1 MRGNPFLR
9 NAEDQAVLA
18 QLKLSIKLPMLIGA
32 VGVMAAGATMLVG
45 YLSSSSTIKH
55 QAERRVVEIVSD
67 RAASMTRWLGDVERT
82 LSITATSP
90 ATLQAISDFTAAWNI
105 MGGSRFA
112 ELQSAF
118 ITQNPYPVGEKQKMR
133 ASGNLPFYDE
143 MHIVHHPEFRKL
155 QESSGYYD
163 IFLFDLA
170 GNMIYSVRKES
181 DFATSLK
188 DGPFKG
194 TALGMV
200 IMDVLAEQDVE
211 HTAFQDFMPYE
222 PSASSPSAFMAHIV
236 MDNNGDA
243 IGAVAFQL
251 PISAVGE
258 IAAQNTGLGNTG
270 DIFVFGEDK
279 LLRNDFA
286 DTEALD
292 ILTAAPNGAWLR
304 AGEAPSHM
312 GGAFDRSGAPALI
325 ATAKVKFAD
334 TSWTFVATERL
345 SEAMSAANAVAVAS
359 LQTLAVV
366 VLLLLILAVFISR
379 SLTRP
384 QRELTAAM
392 AAMVEG
398 DLTVNAPGQD
408 RGDEIG
414 DMARMTA
421 AFRDSKIDAERVKEA
436 VAERETAQMERRRAT
451 QLSLSEAFEN
461 TVGGVIHAV
470 NAASEELHVSAQSM
484 AGMARAS
491 GAEASRA
498 AEASEAA
505 AASVG
510 SMATSADQ
518 LNASITEIAQQVDAS
533 SRIADV
539 ATDKAAHTSQTVEAL
554 SAAANKIGEVV
565 SLISD
570 IAAQTNLLALNA
582 TIEAARAGEAGKGFA
597 VVAAEVKSLATQTTN
612 ATGEIAAQIGSIQQA
627 TEVAV
632 TSIADIRET
641 IDRMSETSQS
651 VAAAVSQQRIATQ
664 GIATSAS
671 GASSSSG
678 QVDRSIASVRGS
690 ALDTGNAAEQ
700 VVDAALEL
708 GGQAATLQTEVEKFL
723 ATVRAA

>member
-1 MRGNPFLR
+1 MR

-32 VGVMAAGATMLVG
+32 VGVMAAGATMLAG

-67 RAASMTRWLGDVERT
+67 WAASMTRWLGDVERT
-82 LSITATSP
+82 LSITATSA

-143 MHIVHHPEFRKL
+143 MHIVHYPEFRKL

-200 IMDVLAEQDVE
+200 VMDVLAEQDVE

-345 SEAMSAANAVAVAS
+345 SEAMSAANAVAVAT
-359 LQTLAVV
+359 LQRLAVV

-392 AAMVEG
+392 AEG

-421 AFRDSKIDAERVKEA
+421 AFRDSMIDAERVKEA

>member
-1 MRGNPFLR
+1 M
-9 NAEDQAVLA
+9 LA

>member
-1 MRGNPFLR
+1 
-9 NAEDQAVLA
+9 
-18 QLKLSIKLPMLIGA
+18 
-32 VGVMAAGATMLVG
+32 
-45 YLSSSSTIKH
+45 
-55 QAERRVVEIVSD
+55 
-67 RAASMTRWLGDVERT
+67 
-82 LSITATSP
+82 
-90 ATLQAISDFTAAWNI
+90 
-105 MGGSRFA
+105 
-112 ELQSAF
+112 
-118 ITQNPYPVGEKQKMR
+118 
-133 ASGNLPFYDE
+133 
-143 MHIVHHPEFRKL
+143 
-155 QESSGYYD
+155 
-163 IFLFDLA
+163 
-170 GNMIYSVRKES
+170 MIYSVRKES

-188 DGPFKG
+188 DGPFKD
-194 TALGMV
+194 TALGAV
-200 IMDVLAEQDVE
+200 VMDVLAKQDGE
-211 HTAFQDFMPYE
+211 HTAFQDFTPYE

-251 PISAVGE
+251 PISVVGR
-258 IAAQNTGLGNTG
+258 IAAQDTGLGKTG
-270 DIFVFGEDK
+270 DIFVYGEDK
-279 LLRNDFA
+279 LLRNDLA

-304 AGEAPSHM
+304 AGDAPAHM

-325 ATAKVKFAD
+325 ATAKAKFAD
-334 TSWTFVATERL
+334 ASWTFVATERL

-359 LQTLAVV
+359 LQTLAVATV
-366 VLLLLILAVFISR
+366 LLLILAVFISR

-392 AAMVEG
+392 AAMAEG
-398 DLTVNAPGQD
+398 DLTVDAPGQD

-421 AFRDSKIDAERVKEA
+421 AFRDSMIDAERVKEA

-451 QLSLSEAFEN
+451 QLRLSEAFEN

-518 LNASITEIAQQVDAS
+518 LNASISEIAQQVDAS

-612 ATGEIAAQIGSIQQA
+612 ATGEIASQIGSIQQA

-664 GIATSAS
+664 GIAASAS

-700 VVDAALEL
+700 VVDAAQEL

>member
-1 MRGNPFLR
+1 M
-9 NAEDQAVLA
+9 LA

-181 DFATSLK
+181 DFAASLK

-421 AFRDSKIDAERVKEA
+421 AFRDSMIDAERVKEA

>member
-1 MRGNPFLR
+1 
-9 NAEDQAVLA
+9 
-18 QLKLSIKLPMLIGA
+18 
-32 VGVMAAGATMLVG
+32 
-45 YLSSSSTIKH
+45 
-55 QAERRVVEIVSD
+55 
-67 RAASMTRWLGDVERT
+67 
-82 LSITATSP
+82 
-90 ATLQAISDFTAAWNI
+90 

-118 ITQNPYPVGEKQKMR
+118 ITQNPYPAGEKQKMR

-155 QESSGYYD
+155 QEASGYYD
-163 IFLFDLA
+163 VFLFDLA

-194 TALGMV
+194 TALGTV
-200 IMDVLAEQDVE
+200 IMEVLAKQDGE
-211 HTAFQDFMPYE
+211 YTAFQDFTPYE
-222 PSASSPSAFMAHIV
+222 PSASSPSAFMARFV
-236 MDNNGDA
+236 EDNNGAA
-243 IGAVAFQL
+243 IGAIAFQL
-251 PISAVGE
+251 PISVIGE
-258 IAAQNTGLGNTG
+258 IAAQDTGLGTTG

-279 LLRNDFA
+279 LLRNDLA
-286 DTEALD
+286 DTEVLD
-292 ILTAAPNGAWLR
+292 VLTAAPNGAWLR
-304 AGEAPSHM
+304 AGEAPAHM

-325 ATAKVKFAD
+325 ATAKAKFAD

-345 SEAMSAANAVAVAS
+345 SEAMSAANAVAIAS
-359 LQTLAVV
+359 LQTLAVAIV
-366 VLLLLILAVFISR
+366 LLLILAVFISR

-392 AAMVEG
+392 AAMAEG
-398 DLTVNAPGQD
+398 DLTVNAPGQN

-421 AFRDSKIDAERVKEA
+421 AFCASMIDAERVKEA

-451 QLSLSEAFEN
+451 QLRLSEAFEN
-461 TVGGVIHAV
+461 TVGGVIQAV

-539 ATDKAAHTSQTVEAL
+539 ATDKAAHTSETVEAL
-554 SAAANKIGEVV
+554 SAAAKKIGEVV

-651 VAAAVSQQRIATQ
+651 VAAAVGQQRIATQ
-664 GIATSAS
+664 GIAASAG

-700 VVDAALEL
+700 VVDAAQEL

>member
-1 MRGNPFLR
+1 
-9 NAEDQAVLA
+9 VLA

-32 VGVMAAGATMLVG
+32 VGVIAAGATTLAG

-55 QAERRVVEIVSD
+55 QAERRVVGIVSD

-155 QESSGYYD
+155 QEASGYYD

-188 DGPFKG
+188 DGPFKD
-194 TALGMV
+194 TALGAV
-200 IMDVLAEQDVE
+200 VMDVLAKQDGE
-211 HTAFQDFMPYE
+211 HTAFQDFTPYE

-251 PISAVGE
+251 PISVVGR
-258 IAAQNTGLGNTG
+258 IAAQDTGLGKTG
-270 DIFVFGEDK
+270 DIFVYGEDK
-279 LLRNDFA
+279 LLRNDLA

-304 AGEAPSHM
+304 AGDAPAHM

-325 ATAKVKFAD
+325 ATAKAKFAD
-334 TSWTFVATERL
+334 ASWTFVATERL

-359 LQTLAVV
+359 LQTLAVATV
-366 VLLLLILAVFISR
+366 LLLILAVFISR

-392 AAMVEG
+392 AAMAEG
-398 DLTVNAPGQD
+398 DLTVDAPGQD

-421 AFRDSKIDAERVKEA
+421 AFRDSMIDAERVKEA

-451 QLSLSEAFEN
+451 QLRLSEAFEN

-518 LNASITEIAQQVDAS
+518 LNASISEIAQQVDAS

-612 ATGEIAAQIGSIQQA
+612 ATGEIASQIGSIQQA

-664 GIATSAS
+664 GIAASAS

-700 VVDAALEL
+700 VVDAAQEL

>member
-1 MRGNPFLR
+1 M
-9 NAEDQAVLA
+9 LA

-32 VGVMAAGATMLVG
+32 VGVMAAGATTLAG

-118 ITQNPYPVGEKQKMR
+118 ITQNPYPAGEKQKMR

-163 IFLFDLA
+163 IFLFDLV

-200 IMDVLAEQDVE
+200 IMDVLAKQDVE
-211 HTAFQDFMPYE
+211 HTAFQDFTPYE

-270 DIFVFGEDK
+270 DIFVFGEEK
-279 LLRNDFA
+279 LLRNDLA

-304 AGEAPSHM
+304 AGEEPSHM
-312 GGAFDRSGAPALI
+312 GGAFDRSGAPALV

-392 AAMVEG
+392 AAMAEG

-421 AFRDSKIDAERVKEA
+421 AFRDSMIDAERVKEA

-461 TVGGVIHAV
+461 TVGGVIQAV

-533 SRIADV
+533 SRIANV
-539 ATDKAAHTSQTVEAL
+539 ATDKAAHTSETVEAL
-554 SAAANKIGEVV
+554 SAAAKKIGEVV

-664 GIATSAS
+664 GIATSAG

-700 VVDAALEL
+700 VVDAAQEL

>member
-32 VGVMAAGATMLVG
+32 VGVMAAGATMLAG

-67 RAASMTRWLGDVERT
+67 WAASMTRWLGDVERT

-143 MHIVHHPEFRKL
+143 MHIVHYPEFRKL

-345 SEAMSAANAVAVAS
+345 SEAMSAANAVAVAT
-359 LQTLAVV
+359 LQRLAVV

-392 AAMVEG
+392 AAMAEG

-421 AFRDSKIDAERVKEA
+421 AFRDSMIDAERVKEA

>member
-1 MRGNPFLR
+1 M
-9 NAEDQAVLA
+9 
-18 QLKLSIKLPMLIGA
+18 
-32 VGVMAAGATMLVG
+32 
-45 YLSSSSTIKH
+45 
-55 QAERRVVEIVSD
+55 
-67 RAASMTRWLGDVERT
+67 
-82 LSITATSP
+82 
-90 ATLQAISDFTAAWNI
+90 
-105 MGGSRFA
+105 
-112 ELQSAF
+112 
-118 ITQNPYPVGEKQKMR
+118 
-133 ASGNLPFYDE
+133 
-143 MHIVHHPEFRKL
+143 
-155 QESSGYYD
+155 
-163 IFLFDLA
+163 
-170 GNMIYSVRKES
+170 
-181 DFATSLK
+181 
-188 DGPFKG
+188 
-194 TALGMV
+194 
-200 IMDVLAEQDVE
+200 
-211 HTAFQDFMPYE
+211 
-222 PSASSPSAFMAHIV
+222 
-236 MDNNGDA
+236 
-243 IGAVAFQL
+243 
-251 PISAVGE
+251 
-258 IAAQNTGLGNTG
+258 
-270 DIFVFGEDK
+270 FGEDK

-392 AAMVEG
+392 AAMAEG

-421 AFRDSKIDAERVKEA
+421 AFRDSMIDAERVKEA
-436 VAERETAQMERRRAT
+436 VAERETAQIERRRAT

-461 TVGGVIHAV
+461 IVGGFIHAV

-651 VAAAVSQQRIATQ
+651 VAAAVSQQRIVTQ

-671 GASSSSG
+671 GASSSSS

-700 VVDAALEL
+700 VVDAAQEL

>member
-181 DFATSLK
+181 DFAASLK

-421 AFRDSKIDAERVKEA
+421 AFRDSMIDAERVKEA

>member
-421 AFRDSKIDAERVKEA
+421 AFRDSMIDAERVKEA

-582 TIEAARAGEAGKGFA
+582 TIEAARAGEVGKGFA

>member
-1 MRGNPFLR
+1 M
-9 NAEDQAVLA
+9 LA

-421 AFRDSKIDAERVKEA
+421 AFRDSMIDAERVKEA